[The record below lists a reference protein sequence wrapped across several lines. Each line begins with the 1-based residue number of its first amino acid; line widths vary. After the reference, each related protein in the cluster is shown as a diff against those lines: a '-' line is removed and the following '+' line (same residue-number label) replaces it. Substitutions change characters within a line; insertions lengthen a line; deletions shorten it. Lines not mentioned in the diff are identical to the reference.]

1 MGALQNEPTAAPL
14 DQAEEANYNL
24 KHPNIGNSCADCV
37 RVKWLSRPTW
47 GKEGGGALKGSDY
60 LDAGSQAESQD

>member
-1 MGALQNEPTAAPL
+1 MGALQNEPTAAPVAPL

-24 KHPNIGNSCADCV
+24 KHPNIGNSCVDCV

-47 GKEGGGALKGSDY
+47 GKEGVEEGGGR
-60 LDAGSQAESQD
+60 